1 MFAEQ
6 IQNGII
12 YGDQNFFVPPHLNF
26 GAFVLEKILEHN
38 DRVAL
43 INGETEEQITYPKMV
58 QKIVNIAS
66 SLTDLG
72 VEIGDVVAIAS
83 ENRLEYFVSSIA
95 VYCCGG
101 ISTFFNNAY
110 TKNELT
116 HAIDI
121 SKPKF
126 MFVSGEVFKRHSET
140 LRSINFIKKIV
151 LYDDIE
157 SSGNDCIR
165 YRELSERY
173 VDINTYK
180 PIDYKGKN
188 GTCMILYTSGTTG
201 LAKGAKI
208 THLNLIVACQ
218 QPHFGSSL
226 SRELTSLFIAPW
238 SSTMGQICGLQDIV
252 HGIRTVFLT
261 KYEERLYIKTIEK
274 YKVGYLTM
282 PPPLVVM
289 LCKSSIVNEYD
300 ISSVEILFVGGAPTN
315 PKTITQLKTRY
326 PHIKHLLQAYGATEA
341 TGSVCREME
350 VAPKEGS
357 VGPIVPGIIIKVVDP
372 ETNKVLGV
380 GEPGEVRMSGPA
392 VFDGYI
398 GKDKKDDFDEAGFY
412 KTGDIAYYDKD
423 GYFYIVDR
431 IKEIIKYKAWQVPP
445 SELEGILLQ
454 HPAVKEAG
462 VTGTPDLLAGELP
475 TAFVVKQQGAIVT
488 EKEIVDYI
496 SDKVAPWKRLRG
508 GVIFV
513 DEVPKT
519 PSGKILRRKL
529 KALLQSVQKIPAS
542 KL

>member
-6 IQNGII
+6 IKNGII

-26 GAFVLEKILEHN
+26 GAFVLEKILKHN
-38 DRVAL
+38 DKVAL
-43 INGETEEQITYPKMV
+43 INGETGVQITFREMV

-66 SLTDLG
+66 ALTDLG

-116 HAIDI
+116 HAINI

-126 MFVSGEVFKRHSET
+126 IFVSGEVFKKHRET
-140 LRSINFIKKIV
+140 LRNIDFIKKFI
-151 LYDDIE
+151 LYDE
-157 SSGNDCIR
+157 MVTSNDCIH
-165 YRELSERY
+165 YRELAERY
-173 VDINTYK
+173 VDVNTYK
-180 PIDYKGKN
+180 SVDYKG
-188 GTCMILYTSGTTG
+188 TTG
-201 LAKGAKI
+201 SAKGAKI

-218 QPHFGSSL
+218 QP
-226 SRELTSLFIAPW
+226 
-238 SSTMGQICGLQDIV
+238 QC
-252 HGIRTVFLT
+252 
-261 KYEERLYIKTIEK
+261 
-274 YKVGYLTM
+274 
-282 PPPLVVM
+282 
-289 LCKSSIVNEYD
+289 
-300 ISSVEILFVGGAPTN
+300 
-315 PKTITQLKTRY
+315 
-326 PHIKHLLQAYGATEA
+326 PHIKHLLQAYGITEA
-341 TGSVCREME
+341 TGAVTREME
-350 VAPKEGS
+350 TAPKEGS
-357 VGPIVPGIIIKVVDP
+357 VGPVVPGIIIKVVDP
-372 ETNKVLGV
+372 ETNKILGV
-380 GEPGEVRMSGPA
+380 GEPGEVRISGPA

-398 GKDKKDDFDEAGFY
+398 GKDKKDDFDEEGFY

-445 SELEGILLQ
+445 SELEGLLLQ
-454 HPAVKEAG
+454 HPSIKEAG

-475 TAFVVKQQGAIVT
+475 TAFVVKQQDAKVT
-488 EKEIVDYI
+488 EQEIIDYI
-496 SDKVAPWKRLRG
+496 SDKVAPWKKLRG